1 MISKQHKKDY
11 DDFSEHP
18 LASLFFEYVDI
29 LKSHN
34 FHKEA
39 EDLLKIAKQHYLPEN
54 RNIITKIIIEMQK
67 AAVSD
72 ETNKFQQ
79 LLQVDVN
86 MIIFGDEELE
96 KFVLD
101 NRRNEN
107 TQFVRR
113 DLSWF
118 KFRAP
123 F

>member
-11 DDFSEHP
+11 DDFSENP

-67 AAVSD
+67 AAISD
-72 ETNKFQQ
+72 EKNKFQQ
-79 LLQVDVN
+79 LLRQLQN
-86 MIIFGDEELE
+86 
-96 KFVLD
+96 
-101 NRRNEN
+101 
-107 TQFVRR
+107 
-113 DLSWF
+113 
-118 KFRAP
+118 
-123 F
+123 

>member
-18 LASLFFEYVDI
+18 LASLFFGYVDI

-79 LLQVDVN
+79 LLRQLQN
-86 MIIFGDEELE
+86 
-96 KFVLD
+96 
-101 NRRNEN
+101 
-107 TQFVRR
+107 
-113 DLSWF
+113 
-118 KFRAP
+118 
-123 F
+123 